1 MNASIARIVS
11 RFYVGSDT
19 RGLYEYMLCSLL
31 LEISRLLESSRS
43 IAEKKVISR
52 KCTIYDL
59 RRKEKRDPIPLIPQN
74 KSS

>member
-59 RRKEKRDPIPLIPQN
+59 RRKQRKEIPFH
-74 KSS
+74 